1 MNIIKLASAVEAWS
15 AGQPAITVTPER
27 CLHRRDKHSPCSAC
41 LDICP
46 MNAITLDG
54 EVALDLDSCIRCGLC
69 LHECPVGVFEG
80 ENGTRRLLHCY
91 TQLIDRERVEI
102 TCKHHPAPA
111 TGRGGIDAVISTNG
125 CLSKLDPA
133 AYLALFALGA
143 KQVIVRLDA
152 CLNCPLGA
160 LCANITETIETARGF
175 LGADAEALVVETEP
189 AQKRKTRPVYSV
201 NNPPV
206 SRRGLF
212 RMIAMQ
218 TENPIDALLGAE
230 GEEGSALPETRR
242 RLLAV
247 LPHLPNSDPAATV
260 ADAGFTRLSAD
271 DHCNA
276 CELCARVCPT
286 HALGFYL
293 NDEAFALGFTPAACT
308 NCGLCINLCEP
319 KALQQ
324 AGQPTVGEIL
334 DDEPVMIYAGQVKR
348 CRRCNTPFAGEG
360 DLCPPCDFRQKNPFG
375 LMMKKSPLADGKA
388 SS

>member
-91 TQLIDRERVEI
+91 TQLTDRERVEI

-143 KQVIVRLDA
+143 
-152 CLNCPLGA
+152 
-160 LCANITETIETARGF
+160 LCANITKTIETAREF
-175 LGADAEALVVETEP
+175 LGADAEELVVETEP

-242 RLLAV
+242 RLRAV

-293 NDEAFALGFTPAACT
+293 NDEAFGLGFTPAACT